1 MEKNLSINIAI
12 DGVPL
17 KDIEHIQEEM
27 DAIFAEYADKRITI
41 ILQDTPLVKFS

>member
-17 KDIEHIQEEM
+17 ADLEQIQEDIENILK
-27 DAIFAEYADKRITI
+27 DYPDKRINI
-41 ILQDTPLVKFS
+41 NIQDEPLVRFR